1 MDDDNRNKASQ
12 AETSGVSLVERAA
25 REIERRAGDDTQVC
39 PGQETPDAKTNA
51 HRPTAQTPPVESR
64 AHSPVVPIDRD
75 KLKAFGAL
83 TPDDL
88 RSELAEEMRLVKR
101 ALIRRMM
108 ESARPH
114 RNLVQVTSAWP
125 EEGKSFL
132 AVNLAISLASEMDY
146 NVLLI
151 DADVHRAAV
160 VKVLGIE
167 TEKGILDVI
176 RDPEMDLSEVIVRTD
191 MERLSVIGPGKSDP
205 LSTERLSSQRMSAV
219 TAELAERYNDRIII
233 FDTSPLL
240 ATSEPGVMAQLMG
253 QVIIVV
259 EADRTTRQAID
270 QALEQL
276 PEDCPAGM
284 VLNKSKGLVGGSAL
298 PYYGYYGYY
307 NTK

>member
-1 MDDDNRNKASQ
+1 MDDDNRNKASHP
-12 AETSGVSLVERAA
+12 EMSGASLVERAA
-25 REIERRAGDDTQVC
+25 REIERRTGDGAQARA
-39 PGQETPDAKTNA
+39 ERERPDAATKT
-51 HRPTAQTPPVESR
+51 HRPRPQAPPTEPHTR
-64 AHSPVVPIDRD
+64 SPVAAIDRE

-101 ALIRRMM
+101 TLIRRMF
-108 ESARPH
+108 ESTRPH
-114 RNLVQVTSAWP
+114 TNLVQVTSAWP
-125 EEGKSFL
+125 GEGKSFM

-151 DADVHRAAV
+151 DADVHRSAIL
-160 VKVLGIE
+160 KVLGIK
-167 TEKGILDVI
+167 TENGILDVL
-176 RDPEMDLSEVIVRTD
+176 RDPEMDVSEVIVRTD
-191 MERLSVIGPGKSDP
+191 MERLSVIGPGHNDA

-219 TAELAERYNDRIII
+219 TTELAERYNDRIII

-307 NTK
+307 NSK